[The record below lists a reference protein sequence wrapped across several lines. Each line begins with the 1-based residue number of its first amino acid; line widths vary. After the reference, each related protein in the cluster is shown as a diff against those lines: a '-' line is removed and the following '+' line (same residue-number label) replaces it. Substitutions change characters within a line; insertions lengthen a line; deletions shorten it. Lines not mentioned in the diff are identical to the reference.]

1 MDIIDNI
8 LSFDTISPEGKAK
21 ALAERI
27 KTRRLEMNLTQEG
40 LSVRSGLPLAT
51 YRRFE
56 RTGKISLDGLLHVA
70 YALDALNDFD
80 NLFES
85 RKYATLDEALEANQ
99 KNRKRGKRNE

>member
-1 MDIIDNI
+1 MNIIDNI
-8 LSFDTISPEGKAK
+8 LSFDSISPEGKAK
-21 ALAERI
+21 ALAERT

-40 LSVRSGLPLAT
+40 LSARSGLPLAT

-56 RTGKISLDGLLHVA
+56 RTGKISLDGLLHIA

-80 NLFES
+80 QVLAAH
-85 RKYATLDEALEANQ
+85 KYGTLDEALDANP

>member
-99 KNRKRGKRNE
+99 KNRKRGQRNE

>member
-1 MDIIDNI
+1 MDITNHI
-8 LSFDTISPEGKAK
+8 LSFDIVSPDGKAK
-21 ALAERI
+21 ALAERV

-56 RTGKISLDGLLHVA
+56 RTGKISLEGLLHIA

-80 NLFES
+80 QLFAS
-85 RKYATLDEALEANQ
+85 HKFATLDEALEANQ

>member
-1 MDIIDNI
+1 MDITDNK
-8 LSFDTISPEGKAK
+8 LSFDIISPEGKAM
-21 ALAERI
+21 ALAERV
-27 KTRRLEMNLTQEG
+27 KACRLEMNLTQEG

-56 RTGKISLDGLLHVA
+56 RTGKISLDGLLHIA

-80 NLFES
+80 RLFES
-85 RKYATLDEALEANQ
+85 CKYASLDEALEASQ

>member
-1 MDIIDNI
+1 MDITNNI
-8 LSFDTISPEGKAK
+8 LSFDIVSPDGKAK
-21 ALAERI
+21 ALAERV

-56 RTGKISLDGLLHVA
+56 RTGKISLEGLLHIA

-80 NLFES
+80 QLFAS
-85 RKYATLDEALEANQ
+85 HKFATLDEALEANQ

>member
-8 LSFDTISPEGKAK
+8 LSFDTISPKAK
-21 ALAERI
+21 ANALAERV

-56 RTGKISLDGLLHVA
+56 RTGKISLDGLLRIA

-80 NLFES
+80 LLFES
-85 RKYATLDEALEANQ
+85 RKYASMDEALEANH